1 MFAGIVAHVPID
13 MVPSHPVD
21 EFTYTFV
28 STFGDGDEFAQ
39 SGEHKRRNKTVA
51 REIFNQILLLI
62 LLIEFSVRDVASQRF
77 QERQFV
83 GWAAP
88 FGSDSCF
95 AGSVKL
101 EVRRD
106 CESPGFAITLVAS
119 GEASDRMPRL
129 ETEAVDDIARALLID
144 GYEPGRTERTL
155 AFGPSLRGAVEDKLQ
170 SSYVG

>member
-1 MFAGIVAHVPID
+1 
-13 MVPSHPVD
+13 
-21 EFTYTFV
+21 
-28 STFGDGDEFAQ
+28 
-39 SGEHKRRNKTVA
+39 
-51 REIFNQILLLI
+51 
-62 LLIEFSVRDVASQRF
+62 
-77 QERQFV
+77 
-83 GWAAP
+83 
-88 FGSDSCF
+88 
-95 AGSVKL
+95 
-101 EVRRD
+101 VRRD